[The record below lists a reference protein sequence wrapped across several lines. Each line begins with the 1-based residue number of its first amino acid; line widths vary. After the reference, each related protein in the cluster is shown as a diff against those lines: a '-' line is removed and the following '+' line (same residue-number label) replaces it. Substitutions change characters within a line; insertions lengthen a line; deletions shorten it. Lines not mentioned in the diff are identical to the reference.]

1 MAGIRKSIIVGAGGG
16 IGGALADGIEAQGGS
31 VTRLGRASDPAIDF
45 ARPETVAAAAKA
57 LADQGPFDTVIV
69 ASGVLHDPSFGPEK
83 TYRDLDAATLAH
95 VMAINTIGPALVA
108 RHFLPLLPRKA
119 RFHLAF
125 LSARVGSISD
135 NRLGGWY
142 GYRMSKAALN
152 QFVRTLSIEL
162 ARTHPEGVVAAL
174 HPGTVDTRL
183 SEPFQANV
191 PENQLFSPAQSAAHL
206 LDVLQ
211 NLGPDK
217 SGGHFDWQGEP
228 VPA

>member
-1 MAGIRKSIIVGAGGG
+1 MAAIRNMIVVGAGGG
-16 IGGALADGIEAQGGS
+16 IGGALADGLEARGGS

-45 ARPETVAAAAKA
+45 ARPETIAVAAEA
-57 LADQGPFDTVIV
+57 LTDHAPFDAVIV
-69 ASGVLHDPSFGPEK
+69 ASGVLHGTDFGPEK

-95 VMAINTIGPALVA
+95 VMAVNTIGPALVA
-108 RHFLPLLPRKA
+108 RHFIPLLPRKA
-119 RFHLAF
+119 RFHFAF

-191 PENQLFSPAQSAAHL
+191 PEDKLFSPAQSAAHL

-211 NLGPDK
+211 GLGPQD
-217 SGGHFDWQGEP
+217 SGGHFDWQGAS